1 MREKILNDL
10 KTAMKSQDRDTL
22 KVIGMVKGSIWL
34 EEINLKRKLSDN
46 EINSI
51 KVKRMQDIGKID
63 FGMLSFKV
71 KKYYQ
76 TYILHS
82 FYI

>member
-51 KVKRMQDIGKID
+51 EVKRMQDIGKIKL
-63 FGMLSFKV
+63 GIVSSKV

-76 TYILHS
+76 TYSLHF